1 MKHSVIKWKKVG
13 KNDSIFVSLPILK
26 KNIFSNVQINIAIM
40 HIDTKMTSFKTR
52 PTPIFGQYF
61 LGGLG

>member
-1 MKHSVIKWKKVG
+1 MEKGRKKRLYICQSA
-13 KNDSIFVSLPILK
+13 NSK